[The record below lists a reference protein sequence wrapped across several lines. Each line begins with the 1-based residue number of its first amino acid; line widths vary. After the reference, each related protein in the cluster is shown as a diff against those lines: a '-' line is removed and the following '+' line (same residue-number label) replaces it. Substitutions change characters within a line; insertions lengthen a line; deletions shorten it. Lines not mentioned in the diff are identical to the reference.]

1 MTFSFYE
8 RFAAKSGDTQDIKSR
23 KIAVFLLAMSCSL
36 AGLLWSG
43 IYAVVFG
50 AVLATFLP
58 SLFTIIVGSS
68 LVISHLTKNHRISIY
83 AQIVSILVIT
93 TTIQWTIGGLFDS
106 GLVLL
111 WAILAPLGALMF
123 FSLKRSLPWFVLFFL
138 ALAITVSFDGYFA
151 DNALDVDDNLR
162 RFFVA
167 MNIGGSSAIV
177 LLFAGYF
184 VTAAVR
190 ERARA
195 DELLLNVL
203 PAEIAESLK
212 ASNETIAEQHESISV
227 LFADIE
233 GSTPLFADLEPI
245 EVVDWLNEVFS
256 VLDDHV
262 ERHGLEKL
270 RTMGDGYM
278 VGAGVPTSRSDH
290 ATALVDCSLGMI
302 ETLQKLQP
310 RNGHR
315 IRFRFGINSGPV
327 VAGVIGKS
335 KFHYDV
341 WGDTV
346 NVAGRM
352 ESHGIVDRIHI
363 SKNTYDLVKDE
374 FECVAQGTVSIKGK
388 GGMETWLV
396 VGRKT
401 G

>member
-1 MTFSFYE
+1 MTFSFYS
-8 RFAAKSGDTQDIKSR
+8 RFAAEPDDTQDIKSR
-23 KIAVFLLAMSCSL
+23 KIAIFLLAASCSF
-36 AGLLWSG
+36 AGLLWG
-43 IYAVVFG
+43 AIYLVVFG
-50 AVLATFLP
+50 FGLAAVLP
-58 SLFTIIVGSS
+58 ISFTVIVGSS
-68 LVISHLTKNHRISIY
+68 LVISHWTKNHRISIY
-83 AQIVSILVIT
+83 AQIASILVIT
-93 TTIQWTIGGLFDS
+93 TLIQWTIGGLFDS
-106 GLVLL
+106 GLVLM

-123 FSLKRSLPWFVLFFL
+123 LSLRRSIPWFVLFFL
-138 ALAITVSFDGYFA
+138 ALAITVTFDGYFTE
-151 DNALDVDDNLR
+151 NATEVDENVR

-167 MNIGGSSAIV
+167 MNIGGSAAIV

-195 DELLLNVL
+195 DHLLLNVL

-212 ASNETIAEQHESISV
+212 QSGDTIAEHHESISV

-233 GSTPLFADLEPI
+233 GSTPLFANLEPI

-256 VLDDHV
+256 VLDDLVDH
-262 ERHGLEKL
+262 HGLEKL

-290 ATALVDCSLGMI
+290 ATALVDCGLGMI
-302 ETLQKLQP
+302 KALQELPP
-310 RNGHR
+310 RNGKR

-346 NVAGRM
+346 NVASRM
-352 ESHGIVDRIHI
+352 ESHGLVDRVHI
-363 SKNTYDLVKDE
+363 SRSTYDLVKDE
-374 FECVAQGTVSIKGK
+374 FECVAQGTISIKGK
-388 GGMETWLV
+388 GDMETWLV

-401 G
+401 A